1 MENFL
6 LALNV
11 VLPMFFTMSLG
22 VVLRKLKWVDEN
34 SLNIMNKLIFKVFM
48 STLLF
53 LNIYNIGDLSVLS
66 EDNLKLLAYTF
77 GIIFVILFLAWLFYA
92 PKIRD
97 KQKLSVLIQGV
108 YRGNFILFGL
118 AIADSIYGKVGL
130 GVVSILTIITIPTFN
145 ILAVIILEYYSGKE
159 ISKMKLIKQ
168 VFKNP
173 LIIAS
178 LIGVVFIAL
187 KISIPKP
194 IYKTLVD
201 ISKIATPLAFI
212 VLGGELKFG
221 NMLKNI
227 KYLISVNI
235 LRLIINP
242 IITLGIGRFVFNFDG
257 AEIVALLALS
267 ACPTAVSSFTMAKEM
282 GADGDLAGEIVATTS
297 IFSIITIFCW
307 VLLLK
312 NIAWI

>member
-22 VVLRKLKWVDEN
+22 VILRKLKWVDEN
-34 SLNIMNKLIFKVFM
+34 SLNIMNKFIFKVFM

-66 EDNLKLLAYTF
+66 ADNLKLLAYTF
-77 GIIFVILFLAWLFYA
+77 IIILVILFLAWLFYA
-92 PKIRD
+92 FKIKDR
-97 KQKLSVLIQGV
+97 KKLSVLIQGV

-118 AIADSIYGKVGL
+118 AIADSLYGKEGL

-145 ILAVIILEYYSGKE
+145 TLAVIILEYYSGKE
-159 ISKMKLIKQ
+159 ISIKKLFKQ
-168 VFKNP
+168 VLKNP
-173 LIIAS
+173 LILAS
-178 LIGVVFIAL
+178 IIGVIFIVF
-187 KISIPKP
+187 KITIPKP
-194 IYKTLVD
+194 IHKTLVD

-235 LRLIINP
+235 LRLIVNP
-242 IITLGIGRFVFNFDG
+242 IITLGVGRLLGFDG

-297 IFSIITIFCW
+297 IFSILTIFCW

>member
-1 MENFL
+1 
-6 LALNV
+6 
-11 VLPMFFTMSLG
+11 MFFTMSLG
-22 VVLRKLKWVDEN
+22 AILRKLKWVDEN

-66 EDNLKLLAYTF
+66 ADNLKLLAYTF
-77 GIIFVILFLAWLFYA
+77 IIILVILFLAWLFYA
-92 PKIRD
+92 FKIKDR
-97 KQKLSVLIQGV
+97 KKLSVLIQGV

-118 AIADSIYGKVGL
+118 AIADSLYGKEGL

-145 ILAVIILEYYSGKE
+145 TLAVIILEYYSGKE
-159 ISKMKLIKQ
+159 ISIKKLFKQ
-168 VFKNP
+168 VLKNP
-173 LIIAS
+173 LILAS
-178 LIGVVFIAL
+178 IIGVIFIAF
-187 KISIPKP
+187 KITIPKP
-194 IYKTLVD
+194 VHKTLVD

-235 LRLIINP
+235 LRLIVNP
-242 IITLGIGRFVFNFDG
+242 IITLGIGRLLGFDG

-297 IFSIITIFCW
+297 IFSILTIFCW